1 MDDLQSNN
9 SSGDELADEALNATP
24 HASERDV
31 LEGEVFQP
39 RMRREEPS
47 QRRDPGISENVEAEG
62 GEKAGAQESVETGL
76 AQYVFVREER
86 EREVRLLFRDASPA
100 DVARTFRS
108 AGAHLITLSAERA
121 TPPSTP
127 IVTPHPTEQESDNE
141 EGEDNEISDRA
152 SKRREGKPKSRK
164 LGHRA
169 GEVLLRYF
177 YALGEIVYT
186 VSIISPTGVAASIS
200 SIYPLASRSEHDLTE
215 RLAVV
220 FV

>member
-1 MDDLQSNN
+1 MDNLESNN
-9 SSGDELADEALNATP
+9 GSNELADEAESATP
-24 HASERDV
+24 NESDRDV
-31 LEGEVFQP
+31 LEGEVFQL
-39 RMRREEPS
+39 RLRREEPPE
-47 QRRDPGISENVEAEG
+47 REETRLNEGIGDEG
-62 GEKAGAQESVETGL
+62 GEKAGQQESVERGL

-121 TPPSTP
+121 SPASSPIATPPTP
-127 IVTPHPTEQESDNE
+127 EQELDTEASEDSEFNE
-141 EGEDNEISDRA
+141 HV
-152 SKRREGKPKSRK
+152 SKRKEGKPKSRM

-186 VSIISPTGVAASIS
+186 VSIVSTSGVATSIS
-200 SIYPLASRSEHDLTE
+200 GIYPLAARSERDLTE
-215 RLAVV
+215 RLAIV

>member
-1 MDDLQSNN
+1 MDKPENDN
-9 SSGDELADEALNATP
+9 SSDQHLSNETQSATP
-24 HASERDV
+24 NESDRNV

-39 RMRREEPS
+39 RLRREEPPE
-47 QRRDPGISENVEAEG
+47 REELRVNEGIGAEG
-62 GEKAGAQESVETGL
+62 GEKPGQQESVERGL

-121 TPPSTP
+121 SPHSSPIATPPP
-127 IVTPHPTEQESDNE
+127 PEQELDNE
-141 EGEDNEISDRA
+141 ASEDSEFSERA
-152 SKRREGKPKSRK
+152 SKRKEGKPKSRM

-186 VSIISPTGVAASIS
+186 VSIVSTTGVATSIA
-200 SIYPLASRSEHDLTE
+200 SIYPLAARSERDLTE